1 MTDLTPRDE
10 RILEAALAEFE
21 RHGIKRARV
30 GAIAKNAGVGRATL
44 YRSYPDKDALVTAV
58 LTAKVDLSLA
68 ALDQVMI
75 DYQTI
80 EDRMVE
86 GFVVMLKS
94 FRDDSLL
101 QRLIALEPE
110 SVTPW
115 LTVKGGPILA
125 LAREHLAKVI
135 QSADLRLPPDLDIEV
150 VAEMAVRLLHSLYA
164 TPQGLIGRDDDSSRE
179 FVRRYLVS
187 TLFRSARH
195 PE

>member
-75 DYQTI
+75 DYETV
-80 EDRMVE
+80 EDRVVE

-94 FRDDSLL
+94 FRNDSLL

-125 LAREHLAKVI
+125 LAREHLAKVM
-135 QSADLRLPPDLDIEV
+135 QSADLRLPADLDIEV

-164 TPQGLIGRDDDSSRE
+164 TPQGLIGRDDKSSRE

-187 TLFRSARH
+187 TLFPSTRH
-195 PE
+195 SQ